1 MALTD
6 ITSSEV
12 IRAIEEFDLLGRER
26 FLRMYEFGRA
36 RRYLL
41 AHEGRFYD
49 SKAIVGTAH
58 GYLPGQSPLT
68 AKDFSGG
75 ESHAVGL
82 LRRLG
87 FTVVDDPGSSRAQQ
101 APQDHLLDRLA
112 GLKVN
117 RASGRPALYQP
128 IALLWATG
136 RARRG
141 ERRLLPWGE
150 TEQALRD
157 LLERHGMRGE
167 RPRPDYPVSALH
179 HAGLWVLHDH
189 SGPVPKAHGDAALR
203 RWFAENQPLSGV
215 PEPVYDL
222 LRRSGE
228 ARVAVID
235 ALLCTYFNG
244 LDYGPLLM
252 DVGLYD
258 EAVADDADADSTDAD
273 ADSTDGGARDTGV
286 PHAVVVAA
294 QYERWCRIV
303 EHRESENRGRRTT
316 RASTNP
322 IRSGSARRAVLL
334 RSEGRCENP
343 RCTGQPADVTA
354 SGAPILEVDH
364 VMDLAQGGRDH
375 PSHMVALCPNCHAIK
390 TRGRTREE
398 LRATLLDVAREN
410 HARWSNPQGG

>member
-6 ITSSEV
+6 ITGSEV
-12 IRAIEEFDLLGRER
+12 IQAMEEFERLGRER
-26 FLRMYEFGRA
+26 FLRTYQFGRA

-41 AHEGRFYD
+41 YHEGKFYD
-49 SKAIVGTAH
+49 SKAIVGAAH
-58 GYLPGQSPLT
+58 GYLPGRRHLT

-87 FTVVDDPGSSRAQQ
+87 FTVVDDSAPRRTQQPPLARQ
-101 APQDHLLDRLA
+101 APQDQLLARLA
-112 GLKVN
+112 RLKVN

-141 ERRLLPWGE
+141 ERRLLSWDE

-157 LLERHGMRGE
+157 LLERHGTRGE
-167 RPRPDYPVSALH
+167 RPRPDYPVSALY

-203 RWFAENQPLSGV
+203 RWFAENQPLGGV
-215 PEPVYDL
+215 SESVYDL

-228 ARVAVID
+228 ARVAIID
-235 ALLCTYFNG
+235 ALLCAYFDG
-244 LDYGPLLM
+244 LDYIPLLT

-258 EAVADDADADSTDAD
+258 EAVADDADADPAD
-273 ADSTDGGARDTGV
+273 DGAQDTGI

-294 QYERWCRIV
+294 QYERLCRIV
-303 EHRESENRGRRTT
+303 EHRESEIRGRRTT
-316 RASTNP
+316 RASANP

-390 TRGRTREE
+390 TRGRTRED
-398 LRATLLDVAREN
+398 LRATLLDVARER
-410 HARWSNPQGG
+410 HARWSNSESP